1 MPVNKL
7 PNFSGKAFLAPM
19 AGITDPAMRLLCKQ
33 MGAALVATELTSIHS
48 IIAQSAK
55 KRLREFLLHFLAQR
69 SDSSLPCLNI
79 LAYCSRMQGYHLDS
93 SSCAI
98 GAISKNNFRL
108 ACVTPARIF
117 NVTGISTAS
126 TKVRSMF
133 LVRFSSCKRAPPAI
147 CCVM

>member
-1 MPVNKL
+1 MTKL

-55 KRLREFLLHFLAQR
+55 KRLQEFLQFSDEERPLSIQLHLG
-69 SDSSLPCLNI
+69 SENI
-79 LAYCSRMQGYHLDS
+79 YHLANCQRLIILIP

-98 GAISKNNFRL
+98 GAISKNNLRL

-133 LVRFSSCKRAPPAI
+133 LVRFSSCKRAPPAS
-147 CCVM
+147 VV